1 MVFMKER
8 KNMVK
13 IFIIVIIAYLIF
25 NIIMIIRVLSAE
37 RQPGVVPIS
46 GLSEVSHFIV
56 FFFVLPPLLSIGVVL
71 IFPRIFPALLLKSKK
86 IVYRRYK
93 DAYIETD
100 LDAFTPKKLIIRLI
114 YIFLL
119 TLGFLAI
126 VLPLMSEGV
135 ARMFINTGTVDFYE
149 EEGLDLRFVLPVLMA
164 ITFAFVFPIVI
175 GLWSVGWALADS
187 GLVHYSGL
195 EGQKERYDKLFEIE
209 PTHMKYNNYLKGY
222 AGISSVV
229 FLISLAIYFTG
240 FEGRAEDVMM
250 VILIPAI
257 TIIYS
262 IPPYI
267 VYGLDKGKFQNL
279 RKGLPE
285 AKRIAEADFI
295 IKKE

>member
-1 MVFMKER
+1 MTER
-8 KNMVK
+8 KKLVK
-13 IFIIVIIAYLIF
+13 ILIIYIIGFVIF
-25 NIIMIIRVLSAE
+25 NIIMILQILSVE
-37 RQPGVVPIS
+37 RQPGIVPIS
-46 GLSEVSHFIV
+46 GLTEELHMLV
-56 FFFVLPPLLSIGVVL
+56 FFFILPPLLSIAAVL

-86 IVYRRYK
+86 IVYKRYK
-93 DAYIETD
+93 DAFIETD
-100 LDAFTPKKLIIRLI
+100 LNAFTSKKVVIRLI

-126 VLPLMSEGV
+126 VLPLMSQGV
-135 ARMFINTGTVDFYE
+135 ARMFINTGTVEFYE
-149 EEGLDLRFVLPVLMA
+149 SEGLDLRFVLPVLMT
-164 ITFAFVFPIVI
+164 ITFAFIFPIVI
-175 GLWSVGWALADS
+175 GLWSVGWALADA

-229 FLISLAIYFTG
+229 FLISLAIYFAG
-240 FEGRAEDVMM
+240 FQGRGSDVTT

-257 TIIYS
+257 SIFYS
-262 IPPYI
+262 ILPYV

-279 RKGLPE
+279 RKDLPE

>member
-1 MVFMKER
+1 MTER
-8 KNMVK
+8 KNLVK
-13 IFIIVIIAYLIF
+13 IFIIYIIGFIVF
-25 NIIMIIRVLSAE
+25 SIIMIIQILSVE
-37 RQPGVVPIS
+37 RQPGIVPFS
-46 GLSEVSHFIV
+46 GLTEASHFIV
-56 FFFVLPPLLSIGVVL
+56 FFFILPFILSIAAVL

-93 DAYIETD
+93 DAFIETD
-100 LDAFTPKKLIIRLI
+100 LDAFTPKKIIIRLI

-126 VLPLMSEGV
+126 VVPLMSDEV

-149 EEGLDLRFVLPVLMA
+149 DEGLDLRFVLPVLMT
-164 ITFAFVFPIVI
+164 ITFSFIFPIVI
-175 GLWSVGWALADS
+175 GLWSIGWALADS

-240 FEGRAEDVMM
+240 FQGRATDVMM
-250 VILIPAI
+250 VILIPAFSI
-257 TIIYS
+257 LYS
-262 IPPYI
+262 IPPYL
-267 VYGLDKGKFQNL
+267 VYGLEKGKFQKL